1 MNPTLPT
8 PTLHGTSFQSL
19 CEDYEKAR
27 LAVEEAANAIS
38 QIEFNSRDYTSETWY
53 EAVAE
58 RADIFKK
65 LGEVRTYLMTHA
77 EHCANLQ

>member
-8 PTLHGTSFQSL
+8 KNLHGTSFQSL

-38 QIEFNSRDYTSETWY
+38 HIEFNSRDYTNESWY
-53 EAVAE
+53 EAVVE
-58 RADIFKK
+58 RAAIFKK
-65 LGEVRTYLMTHA
+65 LDEVRTYLMTHA